1 MDSIYEQWKR
11 DFVDSKVIK
20 RDRNIGQ
27 LGCVIHK
34 ISNKVSST
42 GQTVVSFCFAKN
54 LILLLLISFWRVDF
68 LSHSFT
74 CTLARKETSP
84 PPPLALLLCCAGFP
98 GEMPAVAA
106 VCLRDLSSSWHPLI
120 DSFMFPSVLL
130 PSDWAITSRVPLWF
144 PALLGCVWTYC
155 QGWSVGWLGDSY
167 LSGGLFLHFS
177 ICDCKERIL
186 VAGWCTDLVR
196 GTKTAK

>member
-54 LILLLLISFWRVDF
+54 PILLLLISFWRVDF

-84 PPPLALLLCCAGFP
+84 PPLHCCYVVLVFQERCLPSLLFVSVTFLPP
-98 GEMPAVAA
+98 GI
-106 VCLRDLSSSWHPLI
+106 LSSIHSCFHLFSFPLTGQLRPEFLC
-120 DSFMFPSVLL
+120 DFLRCWVVFGRTVRAGR
-130 PSDWAITSRVPLWF
+130 WA
-144 PALLGCVWTYC
+144 
-155 QGWSVGWLGDSY
+155 GWETVIY
-167 LSGGLFLHFS
+167 PVRCFS
-177 ICDCKERIL
+177 IFLFVIVKKEF
-186 VAGWCTDLVR
+186 
-196 GTKTAK
+196 